1 MVASHEM
8 IAARD
13 CVAKANGNSSM
24 SIYFV
29 ATK

>member
-1 MVASHEM
+1 M